1 MSKRFPYKSLVIV
14 SIILGVFISMQIKTI
29 NFENKGMTTS
39 KRGEQLVVEL
49 KALKKE
55 EDELKLEID
64 EIKNS
69 INQCK
74 GIENEN
80 DQDIITKEL
89 EKYRTL
95 AGYTDVSG
103 AGIEIKIKN
112 NEDVV
117 VENINKNIIYN
128 YDLILSL
135 INKLNSAQVNAIS
148 INGERIVSNSYIHL
162 KSDKLYIN
170 DTQIKEPFLI
180 KAIGEPDT
188 LASSLQIKYGIIW
201 EIEKYYN
208 AKVSID
214 KKENI
219 EIRGNSE
226 KIDLKYSTIKD

>member
-1 MSKRFPYKSLVIV
+1 
-14 SIILGVFISMQIKTI
+14 MQIKTI